1 MPLACTRCWVGAPAR
16 GSGSSIGSRLGI
28 DGRASRILYFVST
41 ASSAVNVSVVAV
53 CNPIP
58 YPYAIHVD
66 QFIRRKIKVTRTV
79 TSHQSRVG
87 IHQHITHQTS
97 EVDSRRSS
105 AARSPV
111 YSMRL
116 SRGPSP
122 IGYSRVGTGRR
133 ACGLTD
139 KIRICEIEKQAASRL
154 RGWLCEY
161 MGHFRYKWLNY
172 ARLCAHVE
180 ERRLGPP

>member
-97 EVDSRRSS
+97 EVETVVARR
-105 AARSPV
+105 
-111 YSMRL
+111 
-116 SRGPSP
+116 
-122 IGYSRVGTGRR
+122 RR
-133 ACGLTD
+133 AVRSTVCVYHADHLRSDILASGPD
-139 KIRICEIEKQAASRL
+139 AAP
-154 RGWLCEY
+154 
-161 MGHFRYKWLNY
+161 
-172 ARLCAHVE
+172 AV
-180 ERRLGPP
+180 